1 MLTNSL
7 KALFNR
13 TGFIVVAAMAVCAMT
28 GMLLTQ
34 PAFAQ
39 HKANENDM
47 EVPTND
53 MDVVSLGKAKYSSRC
68 SFCHGSDGHG
78 AKGPCLS
85 CGKFSYIGN
94 TNAEIYT
101 TIAVGLSN
109 RSLGGTMGAFGTSMT
124 GEEMMAV
131 LTFLR
136 WEEKRRIDAG
146 EIVDPAKDKSNEQVV
161 FPTIN

>member
-13 TGFIVVAAMAVCAMT
+13 TGFIVVAGMAVCAMT

-39 HKANENDM
+39 HKMNENDM
-47 EVPTND
+47 EVPISD
-53 MDVVSLGKAKYSSRC
+53 MDVVTKGKGMFAQRC

-78 AKGPCLS
+78 AKAPCVS
-85 CGKFSYIGN
+85 CGKFSYSGN
-94 TNAEIYT
+94 TNAEIYA
-101 TIAVGLSN
+101 TIAGGISN

-124 GEEMMAV
+124 AEEIISV

-136 WEEKRRIDAG
+136 WEEIRRIAEG
-146 EIVDPAKDKSNEQVV
+146 EIPDPAKDKSNVQVV
-161 FPTIN
+161 FPIIN

>member
-1 MLTNSL
+1 MLTTSL

-13 TGFIVVAAMAVCAMT
+13 TAAVAVAVVSVGAIT

-53 MDVVSLGKAKYSSRC
+53 MDVVAFGKEKYSSRC

-94 TNAEIYT
+94 TNGEIYA
-101 TIAVGLSN
+101 TIAGGLPN

-136 WEEKRRIDAG
+136 WEEKRRISSG
-146 EIVDPAKDKSNEQVV
+146 EIPDPAKDKSNEQVV
-161 FPTIN
+161 FPTTN